1 MSIADS
7 TLRSVGSEGGR
18 AYTASAWGA
27 VDAHWAIA
35 TQVVAP
41 AIAACS
47 EQQDRSQTVTTTPSA
62 TRIGDALQCSDQ
74 ADRLGR
80 RQRLGGRAHGL
91 QHGGQDRRG
100 RWDRGHGPSRW

>member
-1 MSIADS
+1 VSAASITVMSIADN

-18 AYTASAWGA
+18 AHTVSACGA

-47 EQQDRSQTVTTTPSA
+47 ASS
-62 TRIGDALQCSDQ
+62 RIA
-74 ADRLGR
+74 R
-80 RQRLGGRAHGL
+80 R
-91 QHGGQDRRG
+91 
-100 RWDRGHGPSRW
+100 P